1 MQSEIVKDP
10 QLREEE
16 PEKSNAPDEN
26 PKKTDDE
33 KEPVKKKGNL
43 NRYKRT
49 RGFAQMLLKVTNDLA
64 VSKTLDDALETLVDI
79 TTSTIGAERGSIFL
93 NDSHTGELYS
103 RVAQGNFKRE
113 IRVLNS
119 SGIIGWVFTND
130 EGVIISDA
138 YHDERFNHEID
149 DRTGFKT
156 RNILSAPLKSLN
168 GDKIGVSQILNK
180 IDGEFTPRDLELLE
194 AMTDQAAFALQG
206 NLVIEQMKETRRQEM
221 EFLDV
226 VAQVSSELK
235 LGPLLQKIIKTITK
249 MLDAERSTLFINDE
263 KTNELYTE
271 VGEGLGVT
279 QIHFPNH
286 LGIAGSVFT
295 SGESINIPHAY
306 ADLRFNPS
314 FDRQTGF
321 FTRSI
326 LCIPVLNKEGKTIGV
341 TQVLNKRGGPFTKD
355 DAARLAAFT
364 SQISIGIE
372 NAKLFDD
379 VQNIKNYNEGILE
392 SMTNGVMTV
401 NEDGNIVTC
410 NASGMKILRVSDSSE
425 ILQKKAK
432 DFFVGPNQWVADRL
446 ELVGEQSE
454 ELEFYDAE
462 LVLGEEK
469 LSVNVSFH
477 PLMSVKQEKLGF
489 MIMIED
495 ISSEKR
501 MKSTMSRYMD
511 SGLADKLL
519 EGGED
524 ILGGKSSVA
533 TVLFSDIRSFTTL
546 TEELGAQGTVSLL
559 NEYFTIMVDCIQNE
573 GGMLDKFIGDAIM
586 AVFGMPFPHD
596 DDPDRGLRT
605 AISMMTELDDY
616 NYSRLKAGK
625 KTIDHGVGLNTDF
638 VVSGNIGSPKR
649 MDYTVIGDGV
659 NLAARLESACKQYG
673 ARILISEYT
682 FKNLKATYRTREVDK
697 VIVKGKTKPVGVFE
711 VLDYHNEDTFPNMIE
726 ALEHFNNGVSYYK
739 KGDWPA
745 SIKMFKRALKLNPK
759 DKCAKMYVER
769 CDYLAKNPTE
779 GEWDG
784 VWVMKTK

>member
-1 MQSEIVKDP
+1 
-10 QLREEE
+10 
-16 PEKSNAPDEN
+16 
-26 PKKTDDE
+26 
-33 KEPVKKKGNL
+33 
-43 NRYKRT
+43 
-49 RGFAQMLLKVTNDLA
+49 
-64 VSKTLDDALETLVDI
+64 
-79 TTSTIGAERGSIFL
+79 
-93 NDSHTGELYS
+93 
-103 RVAQGNFKRE
+103 
-113 IRVLNS
+113 
-119 SGIIGWVFTND
+119 
-130 EGVIISDA
+130 
-138 YHDERFNHEID
+138 
-149 DRTGFKT
+149 
-156 RNILSAPLKSLN
+156 
-168 GDKIGVSQILNK
+168 
-180 IDGEFTPRDLELLE
+180 
-194 AMTDQAAFALQG
+194 MTDQAAFALQG

-221 EFLDV
+221 EFLDL

-263 KTNELYTE
+263 KTKELFTE

-279 QIHFPNH
+279 QIRLPNH
-286 LGIAGSVFT
+286 LGIAGTVFT
-295 SGESINIPHAY
+295 SGDTINIPHAY
-306 ADLRFNPS
+306 ADLRFNPA
-314 FDRQTGF
+314 FDRQTEF

-341 TQVLNKRGGPFTKD
+341 TQVLNKRGGPFTKE

-392 SMTNGVMTV
+392 SMSNGVIIV

-410 NASGMKILRVSDSSE
+410 NACGLKILSVSDFSE
-425 ILQKKAK
+425 ILNKKAK
-432 DFFVGPNQWVADRL
+432 EFFTGPNQWIIEQL
-446 ELVGEQSE
+446 EMVEKQSE
-454 ELEFYDAE
+454 VLEFIDSELEF
-462 LVLGEEK
+462 GGEK

-477 PLMSVKQEKLGF
+477 PLMNVKQEKLGF

-524 ILGGKSSVA
+524 VLGGKSSIA

-546 TEELGAQGTVSLL
+546 TEELGAQETVSLL

-605 AISMMTELDDY
+605 AISMMTELNDF
-616 NYSRLKAGK
+616 NYLRIKAGK
-625 KTIDHGVGLNTDF
+625 RTIDHGVGLNTDF

-673 ARILISEYT
+673 ARILVSEHT
-682 FKNLKATYRTREVDK
+682 MKNLKSTYRTREVDK

-711 VLDYHNEDTFPNMIE
+711 VLDYHKEDTFPNMIE
-726 ALEHFNNGVSYYK
+726 TLECFNNGVSYYK
-739 KGDWPA
+739 KGDWAA
-745 SIKMFKRALKLNPK
+745 SKKMFQKALKLNPD
-759 DKCAKMYVER
+759 DKCSKMYLER
-769 CDYLAKNPTE
+769 CDYLAKNRPE
-779 GEWDG
+779 GKWDG